1 MHPSIIDMVLRVP
14 NWFDVILLFLPF
26 LFKTFSNVEN
36 PGNLMFHVKIKNL

>member
-14 NWFDVILLFLPF
+14 NWFHVILL
-26 LFKTFSNVEN
+26 LFKAFSYVED